1 MLSAVFVV
9 EGIESLR
16 NPGPQVKAT
25 QDLAA
30 SVGWKT
36 DPEVLVRLNGTV
48 KVVAGTLLA
57 VGKFRRL
64 SALALIGSAVA
75 TSLADHRFWD
85 VDDPE
90 ARSRQRAS
98 FLNDLGLLG
107 GLLLEVVD
115 TEGAPSLGWRARQ
128 AAKHAQAV
136 LSIGS
141 DSGTPAARRGSRRA
155 ARAAAIGE
163 AATRAGV
170 VAAGHALDVS
180 SDRLKSTGKNAD
192 RAAHRATK
200 VAASAAD
207 RAGELRLPR
216 PEWPADAVAARH
228 RQVGQLLDSGSDRA
242 SELLSTGAQQAEAAL
257 RSAADRLAP
266 S

>member
-1 MLSAVFVV
+1 MSLSRVVARPMLSAVFVV

-75 TSLADHRFWD
+75 TSFADHRFWD

-90 ARSRQRAS
+90 ERSRQRAS
-98 FLNDLGLLG
+98 FLTDLGLVG

-115 TEGAPSLGWRARQ
+115 TEGAPSLG
-128 AAKHAQAV
+128 
-136 LSIGS
+136 
-141 DSGTPAARRGSRRA
+141 
-155 ARAAAIGE
+155 
-163 AATRAGV
+163 
-170 VAAGHALDVS
+170 
-180 SDRLKSTGKNAD
+180 
-192 RAAHRATK
+192 
-200 VAASAAD
+200 
-207 RAGELRLPR
+207 
-216 PEWPADAVAARH
+216 
-228 RQVGQLLDSGSDRA
+228 
-242 SELLSTGAQQAEAAL
+242 
-257 RSAADRLAP
+257 
-266 S
+266 